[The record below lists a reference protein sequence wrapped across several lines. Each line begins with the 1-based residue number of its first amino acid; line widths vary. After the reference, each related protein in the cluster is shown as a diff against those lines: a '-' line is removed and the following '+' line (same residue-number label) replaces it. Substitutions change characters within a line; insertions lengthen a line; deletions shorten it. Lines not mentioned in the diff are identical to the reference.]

1 MRSILDRLSLKLDN
15 KGSVAR
21 DHLANERTYLAWVR
35 TSLSLVTVGVAI
47 RQLYRV
53 AVDLNH
59 GSDSASSSASAS
71 LEDADHRDPLAGKVL
86 GASFVSL
93 GMAFVFVGLYRYFHS
108 QYLMTKGKF
117 PVSRLMVGACAIA
130 TLALL
135 VGLLVSMFNDEQ

>member
-1 MRSILDRLSLKLDN
+1 MGRIVDYLSLKLDN

-35 TSLSLVTVGVAI
+35 TSLSMVTVGVAI

-53 AVDLNH
+53 SIDLGGDVDPTD
-59 GSDSASSSASAS
+59 DSSMS
-71 LEDADHRDPLAGKVL
+71 DPLAGKVL
-86 GASFVSL
+86 GVSFVGL

-108 QYLMTKGKF
+108 QTLMTKGKF
-117 PVSRLMVGACAIA
+117 PVSRTMVGACAMA

-135 VGLLVSMFNDEQ
+135 IGLLVSMFTDEH